1 MMHNRRGRIGLL
13 LAATALLLLISS
25 CTSKKKLVSP
35 MAHAADYE
43 WMTAKMT
50 MDITAPNIEFNNV
63 TGSLRMRRDST
74 VWISAAAMM
83 GIESIRALITQDSVI
98 LINRLEQSYLAEPL
112 SEVASALRLPATL
125 QESQS
130 MLLGNGTTDHVE
142 IQFGPYMAKIQYSD
156 IHWDEPTTFPIK
168 INKRY
173 ERMKLQP

>member
-35 MAHAADYE
+35 MAHAANYE
-43 WMTAKMT
+43 WMSAKMT
-50 MDITAPNIEFNNV
+50 MDIVAPGIELNNV

-74 VWISAAAMM
+74 VWISAAAVM
-83 GIESIRALITQDSVI
+83 GIESIRALITQDSVV

-112 SEVASALRLPATL
+112 SEVAAALRLPATL